1 MASTRDVNG
10 TASNGKN
17 TVSWSHDQDL
27 KLLQKVESH
36 LLSFE
41 AEKQVFPKDLKWRE
55 IAFDDFDEHEVKKHW
70 ATITSGVRKI
80 RNAREILEDTK
91 IKIEHGKRTRKR
103 KKDAHDP
110 SIPLK
115 PKSAFFLF
123 MEKKKPRLAA
133 KHPSMSILEIATKVG
148 KKWRELSEDEREK
161 YKAIY
166 RENKEQYDCDLA
178 QYFLENNP
186 GETPPKTAFELWS
199 KGKAK
204 ELKDSRPDISE
215 KKLNK
220 KLKKYWESLEDK
232 EDWER
237 KAKKETEKFLKRVR
251 AKAQRDKGIPIVLV
265 VRLVFIDSGGVFTP
279 RKVRSGH
286 AAHFLQRFT
295 YFRPRSAIFA
305 ALFQT

>member
-1 MASTRDVNG
+1 
-10 TASNGKN
+10 
-17 TVSWSHDQDL
+17 
-27 KLLQKVESH
+27 
-36 LLSFE
+36 
-41 AEKQVFPKDLKWRE
+41 
-55 IAFDDFDEHEVKKHW
+55 
-70 ATITSGVRKI
+70 
-80 RNAREILEDTK
+80 
-91 IKIEHGKRTRKR
+91 
-103 KKDAHDP
+103 
-110 SIPLK
+110 
-115 PKSAFFLF
+115 
-123 MEKKKPRLAA
+123 
-133 KHPSMSILEIATKVG
+133 MSILEIATKVG

-178 QYFLENNP
+178 QYFLDNNP

-204 ELKDSRPDISE
+204 ELKASRPDISE

-251 AKAQRDKGIPIVLV
+251 AMVQRDKGIPIVLV
-265 VRLVFIDSGGVFTP
+265 VRLVFIDNGGVFTP

>member
-178 QYFLENNP
+178 QYFLDNNP

-204 ELKDSRPDISE
+204 ELKASRPDISE

-251 AKAQRDKGIPIVLV
+251 AMVQRDKV
-265 VRLVFIDSGGVFTP
+265 
-279 RKVRSGH
+279 
-286 AAHFLQRFT
+286 
-295 YFRPRSAIFA
+295 
-305 ALFQT
+305 